1 MFAAIC
7 EKWRDTRISRR
18 EASPCVE
25 SISCRHFASQTV
37 EDEPRVCKRP
47 DSSRR
52 LLDDRQE
59 VSAGERTRQSESLR
73 HKLAKGF
80 ALDIPAGY
88 GSEESGARRQNARWA
103 IESNGLANTTRTKF
117 SLRAA

>member
-37 EDEPRVCKRP
+37 EDEFKNANIVASVHT
-47 DSSRR
+47 DSGGGQQLAFSSSTSAFQVQAGDQMANA
-52 LLDDRQE
+52 LLGN
-59 VSAGERTRQSESLR
+59 VSVVGGV
-73 HKLAKGF
+73 AKG
-80 ALDIPAGY
+80 
-88 GSEESGARRQNARWA
+88 
-103 IESNGLANTTRTKF
+103 
-117 SLRAA
+117 AACLLY